1 MAKLSSASI
10 EESIRCSRLSQISKE
25 AANEENV
32 SESALKERDSVTI
45 DVRIGTLMDKTT
57 KDNVMPQNKD
67 PILAEI
73 FSKPTKRQNNHLPK
87 VPSVVIDLQKE
98 PSK

>member
-10 EESIRCSRLSQISKE
+10 EESLRCSRLSQISKE

-57 KDNVMPQNKD
+57 KDKVMPQNKD
-67 PILAEI
+67 PVLAEI
-73 FSKPTKRQNNHLPK
+73 FSKPNKKPNHLPK
-87 VPSVVIDLQKE
+87 VPSVVIDL
-98 PSK
+98 